1 MSMSG
6 SSGRTR
12 VRIGSLAVAIVA
24 GFGLL
29 AGCGR
34 SDGAGPEGSGTV
46 GSDATADGGGDGTG
60 TTDGTGSAG
69 GGGGGGSVATKACQ
83 LVTSEEAAAALGG
96 AVTNSVNDDN
106 ECYYEAG
113 ASNLDVGFTT
123 EAFNAET
130 VNTLTQL
137 PGMQKI
143 DGVGDAAFR
152 FSQQCQSQFHVW
164 TKGKY
169 LVLMI
174 EKPSGDTAT
183 VGRALLDK
191 ALSRF

>member
-6 SSGRTR
+6 GSGRTG
-12 VRIGSLAVAIVA
+12 VRIVSLAVAVVA

-29 AGCGR
+29 AGCGA
-34 SDGAGPEGSGTV
+34 SDGAAPDGSGTV
-46 GSDATADGGGDGTG
+46 GNDAT
-60 TTDGTGSAG
+60 AG
-69 GGGGGGSVATKACQ
+69 GGGGGTGTTDATGGAGGGAQTTKACQ

-96 AVTNSVNDDN
+96 AVTNSVNDDI
-106 ECYYEAG
+106 ECFYEAG
-113 ASNLDVGFTT
+113 TSNLDVGFTT

-152 FSQQCQSQFHVW
+152 FSQEGQSQFHVW